1 MSCLIGLVFLEGSQQ
16 RRDLPEDFPE
26 GFGRSDL
33 EEAQM
38 LEAALLGVP
47 YQGDLTR
54 VMSTHERIPARSP
67 SPATL
72 EARALREQQD
82 FEYQES
88 ERQDREKREAE
99 VAEERQRREAEV
111 IEAQQRQQQADAMS
125 RLLNT
130 KRSSLPEEPAEDD
143 PDALVVLVRFPDGAR
158 CQRRFRRT
166 DSIVFLFDFVDVDAN
181 REVRVRISG
190 SISHFSLK
198 CCS

>member
-1 MSCLIGLVFLEGSQQ
+1 MSCLIGTVCVEGSQQ

-26 GFGRSDL
+26 GFDRSDL
-33 EEAQM
+33 HEAQM

-47 YQGDLTR
+47 FQGDLAQ
-54 VMSTHERIPARSP
+54 MMPAHEPVAVRPP

-72 EARALREQQD
+72 AARALREQQD

-99 VAEERQRREAEV
+99 MAEERQQREAEV
-111 IEAQQRQQQADAMS
+111 VAAQQRQQEADAMS
-125 RLLNT
+125 RLLDR

-143 PDALVVLVRFPDGAR
+143 PDALVVLVRLPDGAR

-166 DSIVFLFDFVDVDAN
+166 DSVVFLFDFVDVDAN
-181 REVRVRISG
+181 REV
-190 SISHFSLK
+190 
-198 CCS
+198 